1 MSTRAQLEELLAH
14 LNGYRRSCLLSS
26 ALKVGLLQALRE
38 RPRAPEPLAQDLG
51 LHGPTLVR
59 VIPLLVELGALQYDG
74 DRVGLTRASKLLV
87 DGWMS
92 SWGQLIA
99 EEYVPAWSQLEHSL
113 RSGQASFPVAF
124 GHTVWEHRQAYPEEG
139 VRFQRVMLAVQQR
152 VLGALLA
159 SYDFSGF
166 SHIVDLGGGE
176 GGLLRGLLE
185 HVPQAR
191 GTLLDRPEVVA
202 GLSPRAEERWQAV
215 GGDLLQAVPA
225 GGDLYLL
232 KHVLHNW
239 SDQDCQTILRG
250 CAQILTD
257 SARLLIVEGLRD
269 PSDPESLWVDLHMLL
284 IHGGRER
291 SLDEFRQLLVGS
303 GLRLLQHLPMRG
315 GVSVL
320 EVARA

>member
-1 MSTRAQLEELLAH
+1 MSTRDQLEQLLAH

-38 RPRAPEPLAQDLG
+38 GPLAPEPLAQALG
-51 LHGPTLVR
+51 LHCPTLMR
-59 VIPLLVELGALQYDG
+59 VLPLLVELGALQYVG
-74 DRVGLTRASKLLV
+74 DQVGLTRASKILV
-87 DGWMS
+87 DGWMA

-99 EEYVPAWSQLEHSL
+99 EEYLPAWGQLEHSL
-113 RSGQASFPVAF
+113 RSGEASFPLAF
-124 GHTVWEHRQAYPEEG
+124 GHTVWEHRQACPEEG
-139 VRFQRVMLAVQQR
+139 RRFQRVMLAVQQR

-166 SHIVDLGGGE
+166 AHIVDLGGGE
-176 GGLLRGLLE
+176 GGLLRGLLQ

-191 GTLLDRPEVVA
+191 GTLLERPDVVA
-202 GLSPRAEERWQAV
+202 GLTPRAGERWQAV
-215 GGDLLQAVPA
+215 GGDLLQAIPA

-250 CAQILTD
+250 CAQVLTA

-269 PSDPESLWVDLHMLL
+269 PHDPESLWVDLHMLL
-284 IHGGRER
+284 MHGGRER
-291 SLDEFRQLLVGS
+291 SLEEFHQLLTGS
-303 GLRLLQHLPMRG
+303 GLRLLQHLPLRG
-315 GVSVL
+315 GVNIL